1 MPRRR
6 KGSFTREIGVDLRF
20 KSTLVEK
27 FINVIMDSGKKNV
40 ARNIVYG
47 AIDILAKKSGAGSD
61 QQKYLKYFAEAFEK
75 VIPLVEVRSRRVG
88 GSVYQVPR
96 EVRTARGRA
105 LAFRWVISAAESRS
119 GKTMAERLAYE
130 LMDAHAG
137 RGNAI
142 KKKLDVHRMAEA
154 SRAFA
159 HYAW

>member
-6 KGSFTREIGVDLRF
+6 RGTFQREIGVDLKF
-20 KSTLVEK
+20 KSGLVQK
-27 FINVIMDSGKKNV
+27 FINVIMERGKKNV

-47 AIDILAKKSGAGSD
+47 AIDVLAKKTGGGD
-61 QQKYLKYFAEAFEK
+61 QQKALKFFTEAFDK
-75 VIPLVEVRSRRVG
+75 VVPLVEVRSRRVG

-96 EVRTARGRA
+96 EVRVARGRA
-105 LAFRWVISAAESRS
+105 LAMRWLIGAAKARS
-119 GKTMAERLAYE
+119 GKTMQERLAYE

-137 RGNAI
+137 RGSAI

>member
-1 MPRRR
+1 MPRR
-6 KGSFTREIGVDLRF
+6 KKASFVRDIGVDSRF
-20 KSTLVEK
+20 HSSFVEK
-27 FINVIMDSGKKNV
+27 FINVVMDCGKKNV

-47 AIDILAKKSGAGSD
+47 AIDILGKKSGVPSD
-61 QQKYLKYFAEAFEK
+61 EQKQLKLFAEAFDK
-75 VIPLVEVRSRRVG
+75 VVPMVEVRSRRVG

-96 EVRTARGRA
+96 EVQADRGRA
-105 LAFRWVISAAESRS
+105 LAMRWIISAAKTRS
-119 GKTMAERLAYE
+119 NKTMSERLAYE
-130 LMDAHAG
+130 LLDAQAG